1 MTTDPYLPYLRQAD
15 ELFAHGEIV
24 KAGQIWQAILKQHPS
39 HTEAR
44 VGLMAV
50 KERLL
55 ALREAENTATSL
67 PPLAPRPRPPDPPGS
82 LSPSPRYPPSSFPLR
97 RPRGSPPHELGRGGF
112 RAPSACCPDPGTCP
126 GAEPE
131 PPVPPVLDPRS
142 TAPEAPLP
150 MEPAATDTAPEA
162 PLPIDPA
169 EVITGS
175 ITFDPQHLLAQEP
188 ESEPPVPPVLD
199 PSATAPEAP
208 LAVDPAE
215 VITGSITFPEHL
227 MAQASGPGSQVL
239 PRRRSP
245 LHRSRGT
252 PAHRSG
258 GGGHGRP
265 HLQPRAPPGRGLHPL
280 RHGSDCGCLAEV
292 GTGPGAGSRPCPCPG
307 LHQRRPPGVGPAA
320 PPDSR
325 HPGARQG
332 GTSPRRRGR
341 RETPAGG
348 GPALRHGAGGRGH
361 LEMGARPR
369 RGTPTA

>member
-1 MTTDPYLPYLRQAD
+1 MMTTDPYLPYLRQAD

-67 PPLAPRPRPPDPPGS
+67 PPLAPPAPTSGLTREPEPEPQVPPVLVSRSAAPEAPLPMNSAEAASAPPA
-82 LSPSPRYPPSSFPLR
+82 PAAPTPEPAQ
-97 RPRGSPPHELGRGGF
+97 EL
-112 RAPSACCPDPGTCP
+112 
-126 GAEPE
+126 EPE

-188 ESEPPVPPVLD
+188 EPEPPVPPVLD
-199 PSATAPEAP
+199 PSATAPRGTP
-208 LAVDPAE
+208 GRRPSGGDH
-215 VITGSITFPEHL
+215 GSITFPEHL
-227 MAQASGPGSQVL
+227 MAQASGPGSQV
-239 PRRRSP
+239 PPVADPRSTRSPRHPCPSIRRRW
-245 LHRSRGT
+245 
-252 PAHRSG
+252 
-258 GGGHGRP
+258 
-265 HLQPRAPPGRGLHPL
+265 PRAP
-280 RHGSDCGCLAEV
+280 
-292 GTGPGAGSRPCPCPG
+292 
-307 LHQRRPPGVGPAA
+307 
-320 PPDSR
+320 
-325 HPGARQG
+325 
-332 GTSPRRRGR
+332 SPS
-341 RETPAGG
+341 TPSAS
-348 GPALRHGAGGRGH
+348 
-361 LEMGARPR
+361 
-369 RGTPTA
+369 